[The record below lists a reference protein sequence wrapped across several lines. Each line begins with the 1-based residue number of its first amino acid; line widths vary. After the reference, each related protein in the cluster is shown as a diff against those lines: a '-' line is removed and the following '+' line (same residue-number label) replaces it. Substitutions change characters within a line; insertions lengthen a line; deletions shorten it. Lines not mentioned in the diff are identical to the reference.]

1 MSTVFV
7 PIDGVDFAPYIK
19 LLLTSTNDARIAD
32 RLVVMT
38 DGDRAVDEDEEDDD
52 FDAER
57 AYKIEDLLG
66 IGKVY
71 GEKLRKEGVTNTDK
85 LLAACSTRHKRQT
98 LAEKTDIPYKL
109 VLAWAQK
116 VELMK
121 IHGVGPRGSNLLN
134 AVFVRS
140 VKDLAERSPE
150 NLAERVGVANAFK
163 PRFLDNTPSQATVT
177 KWIEQAKA
185 LPKAISEDK

>member
-1 MSTVFV
+1 MIKRAAMMGTLAVLAM
-7 PIDGVDFAPYIK
+7 GMLAGCGQAPVASAP
-19 LLLTSTNDARIAD
+19 LSATA
-32 RLVVMT
+32 
-38 DGDRAVDEDEEDDD
+38 D

-66 IGKVY
+66 IGPVY
-71 GEKLRKEGVTNTDK
+71 GEKLRKLGLTNTDK
-85 LLAACSTRHKRQT
+85 LLAACTTRNKRQG
-98 LAEKTDIPYKL
+98 LAEEAGIPYKL

-140 VKDLAERSPE
+140 VKDLAERNPE

-163 PRFLDNTPSQATVT
+163 PRFLDNTPSVATIT
-177 KWIEQAKA
+177 KWIEAAKT
-185 LPKAISEDK
+185 LPTDISNDQ